1 MSTNA
6 TIEPTDIVTEQA
18 ALAAIAEMGWHGF
31 VRDVTGQ
38 VEDFH
43 WHEFGVVAYVL
54 SGEAAAEYD
63 DGTVLCG
70 GPGMVARLPAGTVHK
85 DVPGTSY
92 RAVFGFDI
100 HPNDFTQPI
109 NKPVSELPTSP

>member
-6 TIEPTDIVTEQA
+6 TIEPTDITTEEA

-31 VRDVTGQ
+31 AVDVIGQ

-43 WHEFGVVAYVL
+43 WHEFGIVAYVI

-63 DGTVLCG
+63 DGSILRG
-70 GPGMVARLPAGTVHK
+70 GPGMMARLPAGTVHK

-100 HPNDFTQPI
+100 HPDHFTQPV
-109 NKPVSELPTSP
+109 NKPAGELPAS